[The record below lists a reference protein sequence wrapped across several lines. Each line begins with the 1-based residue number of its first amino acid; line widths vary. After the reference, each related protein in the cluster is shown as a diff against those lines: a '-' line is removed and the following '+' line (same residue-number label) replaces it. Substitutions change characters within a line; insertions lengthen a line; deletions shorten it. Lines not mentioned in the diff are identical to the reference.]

1 MYLTRHHTV
10 SGPRWACDGQWLPE
24 GFRLSWLLELPA
36 DAARNVLAQLPRSGN
51 ASGPL
56 LAPIEPEQEVWA
68 AGVTYLRSR
77 DARMAEAQ
85 VKDIYWRVY
94 EAERPELFFKGQGWR
109 MAGPGEPVRVRRD
122 SGWNVPEPELAVV
135 FTRTLEIVGYTVGND
150 VSSRDIE
157 GENPLYLPQAK
168 IYDGAGA
175 LGPGIVIVERPED
188 LCGIR
193 IALEI
198 RRGSSVVFAG
208 ETTTDQMKR
217 RPEELVSWLG
227 KELSFPYGG
236 VLMTGTGIVPPDAF
250 SLRPGDR
257 VVIRVGEL
265 VLENPVS

>member
-1 MYLTRHHTV
+1 MYLTRHWTKD
-10 SGPRWACDGQWLPE
+10 GPRWACDGHWLPH
-24 GFRLSWLLELPA
+24 GFRASWLLELSA
-36 DAARNVLAQLPRSGN
+36 AAARTVLAQLPRGER

-56 LAPIEPEQEVWA
+56 LPPIEPEQEVWA

-122 SGWNVPEPELAVV
+122 SRWNVPEPEVAVV
-135 FTRTLEIVGYTVGND
+135 FSATLEPFGYTVGND

-168 IYDGAGA
+168 VYDGAGA
-175 LGPGIVIVERPED
+175 LGPGIVVVQRPED
-188 LCGIR
+188 LHALP
-193 IALEI
+193 IAMEI
-198 RRGSSVVFAG
+198 HRGTLLVYRG
-208 ETTTDQMKR
+208 ETTTAQMKR
-217 RPEELVSWLG
+217 RPEELLGWLG
-227 KELSFPYGG
+227 KELRFPWGG
-236 VLMTGTGIVPPDAF
+236 VLMTGTGIVPPDDF

-257 VVIRVGEL
+257 VTIRVGEL
-265 VLENPVS
+265 VLENPVR